1 MSRLKAEVFK
11 KNTVRTSATI
21 FIEEVH
27 SFDNFDSVCGGSGE
41 KPWGAPKVISTSGSL
56 IRQITV
62 HGVLMII
69 GWGFFFPQE
78 LLLLNLGSIAQM
90 LCGLRSIESF
100 NLLAFCLLSLLE
112 ALLSRTLEHWM
123 KRVMK
128 VCITSMPPWG

>member
-62 HGVLMII
+62 HGVLVII
-69 GWGFFFPQE
+69 GWGFFLPTGAIIAKFGKHRPDAVWFKIHRVVQPLG
-78 LLLLNLGSIAQM
+78 LLLALIA
-90 LCGLRSIESF
+90 
-100 NLLAFCLLSLLE
+100 
-112 ALLSRTLEHWM
+112 
-123 KRVMK
+123 
-128 VCITSMPPWG
+128 